1 MLKRVWTVSNGKIWK
16 KCNYVHS
23 PEALLSKVAP
33 AAENLFFARRSQGH
47 SWCHFPWFRRSIL
60 LARFFTYCPKVQKG
74 KGKGSGQFWW
84 NVFSKFCTALWARNA
99 AIETDWHVVK
109 PGHSARLVDGEGAV
123 FFRVCWIFSPPLI
136 LAQLDHSLCQSI
148 PWFPSLCC
156 RLNLY
161 FFHSCFQMVKG
172 SRLQQLAHKICNNL
186 VHFPDEF

>member
-47 SWCHFPWFRRSIL
+47 SWCHFPWFSRSIL

-74 KGKGSGQFWW
+74 KYSGQFWW

-99 AIETDWHVVK
+99 ATETDWHVVK
-109 PGHSARLVDGEGAV
+109 PGHSARLVDGEGVV

-156 RLNLY
+156 RLNFC

-172 SRLQQLAHKICNNL
+172 SRLQQLAHEICNNL